1 MLEKVGENV
10 DKNKEKSGSEKEA
23 LRSGGKAPRK
33 LPQKMVEKQFKKG
46 SAQAR
51 ESGRKGGIKSGESK
65 RNKRD
70 ARESI
75 RYMLELSAKKSWEE
89 NLKEMGVET
98 AELTNMNALSARLF
112 TMALA
117 GNIDAYI
124 TLMKMGGYDPE
135 EKRRERESLAA
146 DRRREIELNAKVE
159 ALGNGPNGSSA
170 AINMGDEDG
179 NNDVVIYMP
188 KVENVEDCEV
198 PPEDSNGE

>member
-1 MLEKVGENV
+1 MKKVGENV
-10 DKNKEKSGSEKEA
+10 AEKKNKDRPEKEP
-23 LRSGGKAPRK
+23 LQSGGKAPRK

-75 RYMLELSAKKSWEE
+75 RYMLELSAKKGWES
-89 NLKEMGVET
+89 NLIEMGVET
-98 AELTNMNALSARLF
+98 SELTNMNALSGRLF
-112 TMALA
+112 SMAMS
-117 GNIDAYI
+117 GDIEAYRE
-124 TLMKMGGYDPE
+124 LMRMGGFDPE
-135 EKRRERESLAA
+135 EKRKERESIAA
-146 DRRREIELNAKVE
+146 DRRREVELNAKVE

-170 AINMGDEDG
+170 AISMDDEDG

-188 KVENVEDCEV
+188 KVENVEDCEL
-198 PPEDSNGE
+198 PPEDGSGK